1 MDRRRH
7 RSGPATTSLIAER
20 VSSRIPKEYTELGR
34 TGQRGVNRHGQV
46 LYNLVIEG
54 GTRKLHNHQATAAA

>member
-1 MDRRRH
+1 M
-7 RSGPATTSLIAER
+7 
-20 VSSRIPKEYTELGR
+20 SSRIPEEYTELGR
-34 TGQRGVNRHGQV
+34 TGQRGVNRRGQV